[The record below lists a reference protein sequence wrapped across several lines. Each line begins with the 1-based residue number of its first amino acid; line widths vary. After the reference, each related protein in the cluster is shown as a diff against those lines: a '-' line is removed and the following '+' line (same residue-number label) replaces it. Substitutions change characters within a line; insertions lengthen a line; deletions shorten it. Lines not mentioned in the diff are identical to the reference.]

1 MDTLTIGTFDEGAAE
16 ILSYDIKG
24 EQLFVTNG
32 EQKNIDI
39 ISVASPCQIMKVGEI
54 DFSEHADGLQ
64 SVSVNN
70 GLVAIAVERK

>member
-1 MDTLTIGTFDEGAAE
+1 
-16 ILSYDIKG
+16 
-24 EQLFVTNG
+24 LFVTNG
-32 EQKNIDI
+32 EQKTIDI
-39 ISVASPCQIMKVGEI
+39 ISVASAGQLNKAGEI